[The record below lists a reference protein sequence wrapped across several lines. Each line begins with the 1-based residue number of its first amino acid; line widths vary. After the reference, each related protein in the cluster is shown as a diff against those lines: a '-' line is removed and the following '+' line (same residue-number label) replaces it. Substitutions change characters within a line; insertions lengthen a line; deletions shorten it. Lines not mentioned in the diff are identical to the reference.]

1 MASSVDK
8 SHDSGAVPKLDSS
21 GSDSLGFAA
30 ALVNNFAPSMA
41 SSGYAS
47 QAVSIQTLSS
57 EDSGSVK
64 SIGTDDIIV
73 ELSVEKKSAGSED
86 AVVEKDMSTDHGDND
101 CVTADVNLERALDG
115 MLAAGG
121 SSEQDID
128 LCVSETCR
136 SAEYDLEN
144 SDSVNK
150 RTTDAP
156 EAERESVGSGSSGP
170 GSDGSS
176 TMSETLS
183 THEDEVAADN
193 RQVLSDATLS
203 THEDDAVVPTDATLK
218 PAEET
223 VDFYSETAMDEL
235 ERLSDDAEN
244 TSAVKN
250 DTCSADPVA
259 QNHTC
264 DDDADDI
271 PLQHTNDDSVNS
283 EGVKSQSMSEAP
295 PNSRRNLSDEL
306 ESVAPIINGGR
317 FPEIKPGVNFG
328 GKGAN
333 FKKIRTA
340 ADSRASKGGVSPV
353 KATYRPTSMTQE
365 MMMSL
370 EEALQPEE
378 EEETHNSGSLLYD
391 MADLSCCLLTLVSA
405 RPELSALLKTYTEF
419 SFCDPL
425 PQPCTFENVDF

>member
-1 MASSVDK
+1 MASSAEK
-8 SHDSGAVPKLDSS
+8 PHDSGAMPKLDSS

-73 ELSVEKKSAGSED
+73 DISVEKKPGTTED
-86 AVVEKDMSTDHGDND
+86 AVEKDMSTDHGDDD
-101 CVTADVNLERALDG
+101 CVTANVNFERAEDG

-121 SSEQDID
+121 TSAQDVD
-128 LCVSETCR
+128 LCAYETCR
-136 SAEYDLEN
+136 SADDDLEIR
-144 SDSVNK
+144 DIVNK
-150 RTTDAP
+150 STTRDAS
-156 EAERESVGSGSSGP
+156 EAERESVGSGSSGA

-183 THEDEVAADN
+183 THEDDVAADN
-193 RQVLSDATLS
+193 RQLLMDATLS

-218 PAEET
+218 PAEES

-235 ERLSDDAEN
+235 ERLSDDADD
-244 TSAVKN
+244 TSVVKN
-250 DTCSADPVA
+250 ATCSADPVA

-264 DDDADDI
+264 EDNADDI
-271 PLQHTNDDSVNS
+271 PPNEDSVNS
-283 EGVKSQSMSEAP
+283 EGVKSESGSLACP
-295 PNSRRNLSDEL
+295 PNSRRNLNDEL
-306 ESVAPIINGGR
+306 ESVAPPIINGGR

-378 EEETHNSGSLLYD
+378 EEEAHNSGSLLHVISD
-391 MADLSCCLLTLVSA
+391 FKWLFTCLEWSSRIVS
-405 RPELSALLKTYTEF
+405 RIENVHRVL
-419 SFCDPL
+419 FCDLLL
-425 PQPCTFENVDF
+425 PKAKIV

>member
-1 MASSVDK
+1 MASNAEK

-73 ELSVEKKSAGSED
+73 DISVEKKSAGSED
-86 AVVEKDMSTDHGDND
+86 AVEKDSSTDHDDDD
-101 CVTADVNLERALDG
+101 CVTADVNLERAVDG

-121 SSEQDID
+121 SSEQDVD
-128 LCVSETCR
+128 LCVSEICQGADNDQE
-136 SAEYDLEN
+136 SGE
-144 SDSVNK
+144 SVNIS
-150 RTTDAP
+150 TTKDAS
-156 EAERESVGSGSSGP
+156 EAELESVGSGSSGP

-193 RQVLSDATLS
+193 RLVLTDATLS
-203 THEDDAVVPTDATLK
+203 THGDDAVVPTDATLK
-218 PAEET
+218 PAEESI
-223 VDFYSETAMDEL
+223 DFYSETAMDEL
-235 ERLSDDAEN
+235 ERLSDDAEDAS
-244 TSAVKN
+244 TVKN
-250 DTCSADPVA
+250 ATCSADPVA

-264 DDDADDI
+264 EDNADDI
-271 PLQHTNDDSVNS
+271 PHQHPNDDSVNS

-295 PNSRRNLSDEL
+295 PNSRRNLNDEL

-378 EEETHNSGSLLYD
+378 EEETHNSGLLLHD
-391 MADLSCCLLTLVSA
+391 ISAFLCCCL
-405 RPELSALLKTYTEF
+405 RG
-419 SFCDPL
+419 
-425 PQPCTFENVDF
+425 